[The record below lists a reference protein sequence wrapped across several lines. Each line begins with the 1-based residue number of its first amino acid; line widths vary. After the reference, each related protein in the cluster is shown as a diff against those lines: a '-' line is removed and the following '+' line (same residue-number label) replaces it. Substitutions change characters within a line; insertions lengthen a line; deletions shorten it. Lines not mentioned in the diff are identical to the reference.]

1 MKHRIF
7 SIALLQ
13 MFLWNSGFGCFAA
26 NLTDGRTPDGTT
38 KAQAGQTL
46 PATATD
52 ESTAKKWSLQECIDY
67 ALENNIQ
74 IKKNKASEEQEA
86 ISLKENKAALFP
98 SLSFSMNQSLSYR
111 PLQET
116 ASNIVANGIASSSN
130 SKLTENGSY
139 GLNASWTVWDGGANL
154 KNVKVQELNQQMAEL
169 TTATSQNSIQ
179 EQIVQLY
186 VQILYSEE
194 ALNVND
200 SLCATARKQYER
212 GQEMT
217 DEGLMSQAEL
227 AQLKSQLSSSEY
239 DVVNTRTIV
248 AGYKLQLKQL
258 LELSNDQ
265 PFDIEP
271 LEVTD
276 EAVLNIIPT
285 TAEVYQAALQLR
297 PEIKNKQLEIEA
309 ADLNVSIA
317 RAGYSPSLSLNAA
330 ISDSHYS
337 ASHMSAGQQM
347 KENLNGTVG
356 LSLSIPIFDNRRNKS
371 AVEMAK
377 VARVSSELD
386 LLDEQKNLYSTIENY
401 WLQATSNQQ
410 KYIASK
416 EKSASMACSYTL
428 LNEQFENGL
437 KNIVELLTGRDDL
450 LSAEQERLQ
459 SKYTTLLNIQMLQFY
474 KGEKINM

>member
-13 MFLWNSGFGCFAA
+13 MLIWNPGNGCLAD
-26 NLTDGRTPDGTT
+26 NLTNKELQETDLETVSTGRSNNENTT
-38 KAQAGQTL
+38 R
-46 PATATD
+46 
-52 ESTAKKWSLQECIDY
+52 KWSLQECIDY

-74 IKKNKASEEQEA
+74 IKKNKATEEQEA
-86 ISLKENKAALFP
+86 IGLKENKAALLP

-116 ASNIVANGIASSSN
+116 TSNLVANGIASSSSN
-130 SKLTENGSY
+130 KLTENGSY

-154 KNVKVQELNQQMAEL
+154 KNVKVQELNQQMAAL
-169 TTATSQNSIQ
+169 TTETSQNSIQ

-186 VQILYSEE
+186 IQILYSEE
-194 ALNVND
+194 ALKVND
-200 SLCATARKQYER
+200 SLCATAQKQYDR
-212 GQEMT
+212 GVVMT
-217 DEGLMSQAEL
+217 EEGLMSQAEL
-227 AQLKSQLSSSEY
+227 AQLKSQLSSSQY

-258 LELSNDQ
+258 LELNNGEA
-265 PFDIEP
+265 FDIQP

-276 EAVLNIIPT
+276 EAVLELIPT
-285 TAEVYQAALQLR
+285 TAEVYQAALQQR

-309 ADLNVSIA
+309 ADLNISIA

-337 ASHMSAGQQM
+337 ASQMNVGQQM

-371 AVEMAK
+371 AVEKAK
-377 VARVSSELD
+377 VARLTSELD
-386 LLDEQKNLYSTIENY
+386 LQEEQKNLYSTIENY

-410 KYIASK
+410 KYLASK
-416 EKSASMACSYTL
+416 AKSASMASSYTL

-474 KGEKINM
+474 KGEKMNM

>member
-7 SIALLQ
+7 FIALLQ
-13 MFLWNSGFGCFAA
+13 MLFWHAGYGCRAD
-26 NLTDGRTPDGTT
+26 NLTNKERTGTT
-38 KAQAGQTL
+38 GTETADKQT
-46 PATATD
+46 
-52 ESTAKKWSLQECIDY
+52 SRKWSLQECIDY

-86 ISLKENKAALFP
+86 IGLKENKAALLP

-116 ASNIVANGIASSSN
+116 TSNLVANGIASSSSN
-130 SKLTENGSY
+130 KLTENGSY
-139 GLNASWTVWDGGANL
+139 GLNASWTVWNGGANL
-154 KNVKVQELNQQMAEL
+154 KNIKVQELNQQMAEL

-186 VQILYSEE
+186 IQILYSEE
-194 ALNVND
+194 ALTVND
-200 SLCATARKQYER
+200 SLCATARKQYDR
-212 GQEMT
+212 GVEMT
-217 DEGLMSQAEL
+217 AKGLMSKAEL
-227 AQLKSQLSSSEY
+227 AQLEAQLSSSQY
-239 DVVNTRTIV
+239 DVVNTKTIV

-258 LELSNDQ
+258 LELNNDED
-265 PFDIEP
+265 FDIQP
-271 LEVTD
+271 LHVTD
-276 EAVLNIIPT
+276 EAVLGMIPT
-285 TAEVYQAALQLR
+285 TAEVYQTALQLR
-297 PEIKNKQLEIEA
+297 PEIRNKQLEIEA

-317 RAGYSPSLSLNAA
+317 KAGYSPSLSLNAA

-337 ASHMSAGQQM
+337 ASQMSAGQQM

-371 AVEMAK
+371 AVEKAK
-377 VARVSSELD
+377 VARVNSELD
-386 LLDEQKNLYSTIENY
+386 LLEEQKNLYSTIENY

-410 KYIASK
+410 KYLASK
-416 EKSASMACSYTL
+416 AKSASMASSYAL

-450 LSAEQERLQ
+450 LAAEQERLQ

-474 KGEKINM
+474 KGEIINM